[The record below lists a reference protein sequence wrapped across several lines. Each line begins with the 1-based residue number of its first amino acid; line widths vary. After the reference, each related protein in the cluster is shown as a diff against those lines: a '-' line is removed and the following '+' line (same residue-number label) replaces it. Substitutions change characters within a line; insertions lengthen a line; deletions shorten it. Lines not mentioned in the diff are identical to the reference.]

1 MYVLLKIVQQNSNIF
16 RMKITISKIFS
27 KVRKSNF
34 ANAWHLITSLR
45 PLKKKAKK
53 KHRQLHC
60 VFCSVHLVQ
69 VLHVV
74 TYYAY
79 QLFTRF
85 SRDCV
90 KENHDEHV
98 TKNMISCFS
107 WFFKEIHSIIV
118 FWDSDKMSSIN
129 CDCLRACKLFK
140 ADLQ

>member
-16 RMKITISKIFS
+16 RVEITISKNS

-34 ANAWHLITSLR
+34 ANAWHLIISLR

-53 KHRQLHC
+53 TSSITLC
-60 VFCSVHLVQ
+60 I
-69 VLHVV
+69 
-74 TYYAY
+74 
-79 QLFTRF
+79 LFSSF
-85 SRDCV
+85 SSSITCCYILYISIIHTIFTWLC

-107 WFFKEIHSIIV
+107 WFFKEIHSIFV